1 MHLGTPK
8 QSVVISRENR
18 LRFKSV
24 IICCKTRPRIAVQEE
39 FMSAF
44 GDEVRTLRRQE
55 QVQQE
60 LEQCT
65 EDMDRYLPY
74 TANKP
79 D

>member
-18 LRFKSV
+18 LRFKA
-24 IICCKTRPRIAVQEE
+24 IIFCCMTRPRIAAQEE

-65 EDMDRYLPY
+65 EDMDR
-74 TANKP
+74 
-79 D
+79 